1 MQNSSPPSRATVSW
15 SRTASLSESA
25 TSRSRSSP
33 AWWPKRSFTPLKPSR
48 SIATTAKRRPARA
61 CLATS
66 YSIRSPSPRRLAAP
80 VSGSVSAQRRIAARS
95 PSSLARVARSTATA
109 PPTTTTTSRGD
120 GSGPKPGSSA
130 AGMHAASATAIAA
143 SAPLARVSAGPA
155 TSRASGTD
163 SQKASPPPAAV
174 TASAATSP
182 TIAIRARR
190 GTIHPQVSG
199 RDRTVDWSFEG
210 NWPWEPLWAGADGER
225 LHYVDE
231 GARNGRP
238 VVMLHGNPAWAYLY
252 RRFIAAL
259 VDAGRRAIAI
269 DLLGFGRSDKPA
281 DHESYTIVAHARRV
295 AALLDGL
302 DLRDACLV
310 VHDWGGPIGLP
321 WAVANPDRVSRL
333 MILNTFAPSL
343 PGPMGKGLT
352 LRMLRT
358 RGLGQMIA
366 VRRAGLTEDFLLGS
380 GVRHRDRLSEVD
392 REAYRAP
399 HPDPASRAGV
409 IAFPRQ
415 VPLDPDGPVAALT

>member
-1 MQNSSPPSRATVSW
+1 
-15 SRTASLSESA
+15 
-25 TSRSRSSP
+25 
-33 AWWPKRSFTPLKPSR
+33 
-48 SIATTAKRRPARA
+48 
-61 CLATS
+61 
-66 YSIRSPSPRRLAAP
+66 
-80 VSGSVSAQRRIAARS
+80 
-95 PSSLARVARSTATA
+95 
-109 PPTTTTTSRGD
+109 
-120 GSGPKPGSSA
+120 
-130 AGMHAASATAIAA
+130 
-143 SAPLARVSAGPA
+143 
-155 TSRASGTD
+155 
-163 SQKASPPPAAV
+163 
-174 TASAATSP
+174 
-182 TIAIRARR
+182 
-190 GTIHPQVSG
+190 
-199 RDRTVDWSFEG
+199 VDWSFEG

-269 DLLGFGRSDKPA
+269 DLLGFGRSDKPG
-281 DHESYTIVAHARRV
+281 DHESYAIAAHARRV
-295 AALLDGL
+295 GALLDGL

-415 VPLDPDGPVAALT
+415 VPLDPDGPVAALTRQTEDGLRREFAGRPAHICWGMRDILFGEEALDLWRAALPDAGVTRLEDAGHFVQEDAHELVIPELVELLG